1 MKKNKISFETNFW
14 AHHELENPFEVID
27 TFLGSESLAFFK
39 QTLSEIVFYRS
50 KDEVY
55 QKECPGDV
63 FFTYTAFRSFL
74 RACSALQHKSKK
86 WKVTAVSAER
96 RSILSLASLTI
107 EEYENPFAVFENAFA
122 EHSLADFEFFL
133 CEVIHLALRPT
144 IVEFDSDLLTPY
156 IHIIKMLD
164 ASQLLLESQVEK
176 IKSKEP

>member
-1 MKKNKISFETNFW
+1 MKKNKLSFETNFW

-27 TFLGSESLAFFK
+27 AFLGAESLAFYK
-39 QTLSEIVFYRS
+39 QTLSEIVVYRS

-63 FFTYTAFRSFL
+63 FFTYTILRSFL
-74 RACSALQHKSKK
+74 RACSALQHQSKK
-86 WKVTAVSAER
+86 WKVTETSAQQ
-96 RSILSLASLTI
+96 RSILSQASLTI
-107 EEYENPFAVFENAFA
+107 EEYKNPFIVFENAFE

-133 CEVIHLALRPT
+133 CEVVHLALRPT

-164 ASQLLLESQVEK
+164 ATQLLLESQVEK
-176 IKSKEP
+176 IKE

>member
-27 TFLGSESLAFFK
+27 TFLGAESLAYYK

-50 KDEVY
+50 KDQVF

-86 WKVTAVSAER
+86 WKVIEIAAEK
-96 RSILSLASLTI
+96 RSILSLASLTA
-107 EEYENPFAVFENAFA
+107 EEYENPFMVFKNAFT

-156 IHIIKMLD
+156 IHFIKMLD
-164 ASQLLLESQVEK
+164 ASQLLLESEVEK
-176 IKSKEP
+176 MK